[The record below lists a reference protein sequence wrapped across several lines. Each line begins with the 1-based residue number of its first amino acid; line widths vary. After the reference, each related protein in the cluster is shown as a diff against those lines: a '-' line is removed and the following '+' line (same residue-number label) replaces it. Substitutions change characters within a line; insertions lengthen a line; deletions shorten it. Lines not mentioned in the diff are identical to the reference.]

1 MLLATVF
8 KCSED
13 VNLSNLYLGTLYFL
27 HRIALKLFMHVQEMT
42 PEADII
48 STRFTKSIIKSAAA
62 LSYVE
67 AQARMDDRY
76 AFIYPWILCDGMD

>member
-1 MLLATVF
+1 
-8 KCSED
+8 
-13 VNLSNLYLGTLYFL
+13 
-27 HRIALKLFMHVQEMT
+27 MT

>member
-1 MLLATVF
+1 
-8 KCSED
+8 
-13 VNLSNLYLGTLYFL
+13 
-27 HRIALKLFMHVQEMT
+27 MT

-48 STRFTKSIIKSAAA
+48 STRYTKSVIKSSAA

-76 AFIYPWILCDGMD
+76 AFISPNILCKIKNYTD